1 MKRTQVVVILAVI
14 TVVGGCTKNEP
25 SPPAA
30 SSQPAA
36 ASAPAQEPV
45 TNNSI
50 VTQIS
55 HPDEAMK
62 ALASVAQPADWKKHL
77 NTGTAVSSSDKLAVM
92 AAIGMQ
98 AANGIVAE
106 YVGDDATA
114 QKLATSIKGLAD
126 RQSLQSA
133 ALEQLVSKTS
143 QDFKEPDAD
152 KRSRLI
158 RMDITDI
165 QNELTA
171 TLNRMGDGAA
181 STMIVFGAWVEGVR
195 MASGVLQDHYDA
207 AASDALN
214 RRNEAD
220 YFLASFSAMPSNA
233 GGIYA
238 QLVPPLKQIRDA
250 MTPNQSHQ
258 LDAASIKT
266 IQAAASTLA
275 GLLRK

>member
-1 MKRTQVVVILAVI
+1 MKRTQVVVILAVVM
-14 TVVGGCTKNEP
+14 VVGGCTKNEP
-25 SPPAA
+25 SPPA
-30 SSQPAA
+30 SSAQPAA
-36 ASAPAQEPV
+36 AAPAQEPV

-77 NTGTAVSSSDKLAVM
+77 NTSTAVSSSDKLAVM

-106 YVGDDATA
+106 YVGDDENA

-143 QDFKEPDAD
+143 QDFREPDAS
-152 KRSRLI
+152 KRSTLI
-158 RMDITDI
+158 RSDITDI

-171 TLNRMGDGAA
+171 TLNRLGDGAA
-181 STMIVFGAWVEGVR
+181 ATMIVFGAWVEGVR

-214 RRNEAD
+214 RRNEAE

-238 QLVPPLKQIRDA
+238 QVIPPLKQIRDA
-250 MTPNQSHQ
+250 MAPNQSHQ